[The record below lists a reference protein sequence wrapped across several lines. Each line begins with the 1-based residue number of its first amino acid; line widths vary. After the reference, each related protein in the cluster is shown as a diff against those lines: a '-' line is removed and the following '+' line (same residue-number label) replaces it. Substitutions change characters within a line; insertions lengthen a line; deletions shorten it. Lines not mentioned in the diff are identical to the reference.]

1 MPESYDFRW
10 PLTREGRRMTFTD
23 LFEELLATINEINS
37 RRDWPLILLIPMPGD
52 VTVDRT
58 SGVLTARCEWIRKS
72 EARHGLG

>member
-1 MPESYDFRW
+1 MPESFDFRW

-37 RRDWPLILLIPMPGD
+37 RRDWPLILFIPMPGD

-72 EARHGLG
+72 EARHGLR